1 MKSFSLRTRL
11 VLGLIGVVAIGLT
24 VVEVTTYYSVKN
36 FMLKRV
42 DEQVDAARGPAATR
56 LDIEQRFRQG
66 VAGGS
71 QGGPPQTQTIDP
83 VTGAVITSPVPGD
96 FGRGARDSRGV
107 FVSPSGAPQ
116 NFAASISPGTYAEL
130 RTPGAAPR
138 ATSFGFDQNYPIPE
152 LPPSIQADEGRFFTV
167 GSVASS
173 EQFRVSASQ
182 LTDGSVLIVA
192 VPMTEFHKTMDRLQ
206 LVGLGVSGG
215 VLVVLAVLAF
225 GLVRLGLKPLD
236 EMAVTAANIAQGDMS
251 RRVRVRN
258 PKTEIGRLGT
268 AMNDMMTDLEESFAR
283 RERSEEQLRRFL
295 ADASHELRT
304 PLTSI
309 RGYAEL
315 FGRGANARPDDLEKV
330 MNRISQQSERMSLIV
345 EDLLLLA
352 RLDRDRE
359 LDLAEVDLAAI
370 AADVVEEAR
379 VRQPGRAVTINSDG
393 PALVDGDRH
402 RLYQVVNNLVT
413 NALTHTPDD
422 AEVQVRTSTTGNAAI
437 LEVTDTGPGIADED
451 RAHVFEPFYRA
462 SAGRGRNDGGS
473 GLGLAI
479 VKAIVEA
486 HEGSVGVRNAEPH
499 GAAFSVRLPALAH
512 A

>member
-1 MKSFSLRTRL
+1 
-11 VLGLIGVVAIGLT
+11 
-24 VVEVTTYYSVKN
+24 
-36 FMLKRV
+36 
-42 DEQVDAARGPAATR
+42 
-56 LDIEQRFRQG
+56 
-66 VAGGS
+66 
-71 QGGPPQTQTIDP
+71 
-83 VTGAVITSPVPGD
+83 
-96 FGRGARDSRGV
+96 
-107 FVSPSGAPQ
+107 
-116 NFAASISPGTYAEL
+116 
-130 RTPGAAPR
+130 
-138 ATSFGFDQNYPIPE
+138 
-152 LPPSIQADEGRFFTV
+152 
-167 GSVASS
+167 
-173 EQFRVSASQ
+173 
-182 LTDGSVLIVA
+182 
-192 VPMTEFHKTMDRLQ
+192 
-206 LVGLGVSGG
+206 
-215 VLVVLAVLAF
+215 
-225 GLVRLGLKPLD
+225 
-236 EMAVTAANIAQGDMS
+236 
-251 RRVRVRN
+251 
-258 PKTEIGRLGT
+258 
-268 AMNDMMTDLEESFAR
+268 
-283 RERSEEQLRRFL
+283 
-295 ADASHELRT
+295 
-304 PLTSI
+304 
-309 RGYAEL
+309 
-315 FGRGANARPDDLEKV
+315 
-330 MNRISQQSERMSLIV
+330 MSLIV